1 MTGALYRAI
10 ESLWHKVLEAPI
22 IGLLLRYPVVLTEND
37 CGICHWW
44 RGAALGAGV
53 AFLLSGHFM
62 VGTTLIA
69 AVLVICALQK
79 IASREGT
86 KGVTED
92 KV

>member
-1 MTGALYRAI
+1 MSGALYRAI
-10 ESLWHKVLEAPI
+10 ENLWHKVLGAPF
-22 IGLLLRYPVVLTEND
+22 IGILFRFPVVMTENE

-62 VGTTLIA
+62 LGATLIA
-69 AVLVICALQK
+69 AVLLICALQK
-79 IASREGT
+79 VASREGT
-86 KGVTED
+86 RGVTED